1 MRHAPAEGITI
12 SGERT
17 EGAFDGQH
25 FCGPLGASLV
35 NGLLEVKES
44 HATMSDLQ
52 QTPLYDLH
60 LELGGKM
67 VPFAGYSMPVQY
79 PMGVMKEHLQ
89 TRTAAGLFDVSH
101 MGQVMVSGSSWEAVA
116 TAFEALVPM
125 DVLGLADGRQR
136 YGLFTN
142 DAGGIEDD
150 LMFARR
156 GDDLFVVV
164 NAACKDADI
173 ARMKAA
179 LEPDVTVT
187 PITDRALVAVQG
199 PGAGA
204 AIASLDPAADA
215 MRFMDFGKLKFG
227 GVEVWASRSGYT
239 GEDGF
244 EISIPEAQAEALVR
258 QMLALEGVK
267 PIGLGARDSLRLEAG
282 LCLYGNDIDAQTNPV
297 EGNLTWAIQKARRAG
312 GDRAGGYPGADA
324 IQAAY
329 ADGVQRK
336 RVGLAPEGRAPMREG
351 TQLFASQDGDTPVG
365 HVTSG
370 SFGPTL
376 GGPVA
381 MGYVRFDTADI
392 GTALWGEVRGKRL
405 PVAVVKLP
413 FVAANFKR

>member
-1 MRHAPAEGITI
+1 M
-12 SGERT
+12 
-17 EGAFDGQH
+17 AFWIGK
-25 FCGPLGASLV
+25 GRV
-35 NGLLEVKES
+35 
-44 HATMSDLQ
+44 TMSDLQ

-79 PMGVMKEHLQ
+79 PMGVMKEHLH
-89 TRTAAGLFDVSH
+89 TRAAAGVFDVSH
-101 MGQVMVSGSSWEAVA
+101 MGQVMVTGPSWDAVA
-116 TAFEALVPM
+116 LAFETLVPM
-125 DVLGLADGRQR
+125 NVLGLEDGRQR
-136 YGLFTN
+136 YGFFTN

-179 LEPDVTVT
+179 LEPEITVT

-199 PGAGA
+199 PAAGA
-204 AIASLDPAADA
+204 AVASLDATADG
-215 MRFMDFGKLKFG
+215 MRFMDFGTLTLD

-244 EISIPEAQAEALVR
+244 EISVPEAQAEALVR
-258 QMLALEGVK
+258 RLLEIKGVE

-282 LCLYGNDIDAQTNPV
+282 LCLYGNDIDAGTNPV
-297 EGNLTWAIQKARRAG
+297 EASLTWAIQKARRAG
-312 GDRAGGYPGADA
+312 GERAGGYPGADV
-324 IQAAY
+324 IQTAFD
-329 ADGVQRK
+329 DGGGRK
-336 RVGLAPEGRAPMREG
+336 RVGLAPEGRAPMRDGTPLFDAATGG
-351 TQLFASQDGDTPVG
+351 TQVG
-365 HVTSG
+365 EVTSG
-370 SFGPTL
+370 SFGPTV

-381 MGYVRFDTADI
+381 MGYVSEAQAGIDTM
-392 GTALWGEVRGKRL
+392 LWGEVRGKRL
-405 PVAVVKLP
+405 PVTVAKLP

>member
-1 MRHAPAEGITI
+1 M
-12 SGERT
+12 
-17 EGAFDGQH
+17 AFWIGK
-25 FCGPLGASLV
+25 GRV
-35 NGLLEVKES
+35 
-44 HATMSDLQ
+44 TMSDLQ

-79 PMGVMKEHLQ
+79 PMGVMKEHLH
-89 TRTAAGLFDVSH
+89 TRAAAGVFDVSH
-101 MGQVMVSGSSWEAVA
+101 MGQVMVTGPSWDAVA
-116 TAFEALVPM
+116 LAFETLVPM
-125 DVLGLADGRQR
+125 NVLGLEDGRQR
-136 YGLFTN
+136 YGFFTN

-179 LEPDVTVT
+179 LEPEITVT

-199 PGAGA
+199 PAAGA
-204 AIASLDPAADA
+204 AVASLDATADG
-215 MRFMDFGKLKFG
+215 MRFMDFGTLTLD

-244 EISIPEAQAEALVR
+244 EISVPEAHAEALVR
-258 QMLALEGVK
+258 RLLEIEGVE

-282 LCLYGNDIDAQTNPV
+282 LCLYGNDIDAGTNPV
-297 EGNLTWAIQKARRAG
+297 EASLTWAIQKARRAG
-312 GDRAGGYPGADA
+312 GERAGGYPGADV
-324 IQAAY
+324 IQTAFD
-329 ADGVQRK
+329 DGGGRK
-336 RVGLAPEGRAPMREG
+336 RVGLAPEGRAPMRDGTPLFDAATGG
-351 TQLFASQDGDTPVG
+351 TQVG
-365 HVTSG
+365 EVTSG
-370 SFGPTL
+370 SFGPTV

-381 MGYVRFDTADI
+381 MGYVSEAQAGIDTM
-392 GTALWGEVRGKRL
+392 LWGEVRGKRL
-405 PVAVVKLP
+405 PVTVAKLP

>member
-1 MRHAPAEGITI
+1 M
-12 SGERT
+12 
-17 EGAFDGQH
+17 AFWIGK
-25 FCGPLGASLV
+25 GRV
-35 NGLLEVKES
+35 
-44 HATMSDLQ
+44 TMSDLQ

-79 PMGVMKEHLQ
+79 PMGVMKEHLH
-89 TRTAAGLFDVSH
+89 TRAAAGVFDVSH
-101 MGQVMVSGSSWEAVA
+101 MGQVMVTGPSWDAVA
-116 TAFEALVPM
+116 LAFETLVPM
-125 DVLGLADGRQR
+125 NVLGLEDGRQR
-136 YGLFTN
+136 YGFFTN

-179 LEPDVTVT
+179 LEPEITVT

-199 PGAGA
+199 PAAGA
-204 AIASLDPAADA
+204 AVASLDATADG
-215 MRFMDFGKLKFG
+215 MRFMDFGTLTLD

-244 EISIPEAQAEALVR
+244 EISVPEAHAEALVR
-258 QMLALEGVK
+258 RLLEIEGVE

-282 LCLYGNDIDAQTNPV
+282 LCLYGNDIDAGTNPV
-297 EGNLTWAIQKARRAG
+297 EASLTWAIQKARRAG
-312 GDRAGGYPGADA
+312 GERAGGYPGADV
-324 IQAAY
+324 IQTAFD
-329 ADGVQRK
+329 DGGGRK
-336 RVGLAPEGRAPMREG
+336 RVGLAPEGRAPMRDGTPLFDAATGG
-351 TQLFASQDGDTPVG
+351 TQVG
-365 HVTSG
+365 EVTSG
-370 SFGPTL
+370 SFGPTV

-381 MGYVRFDTADI
+381 MGYVSEAQAGIDTM
-392 GTALWGEVRGKRL
+392 LWGEVRSKRL
-405 PVAVVKLP
+405 PVTVAKLP